1 MAEDELPRTRLEQA
15 MRQRHMTLDDLRKRY
30 AAIAG
35 SELSERQAYRWID
48 GTLKGLPYPHSQAAL
63 EKIFEEPARRLLG
76 PPYGTGIILPARRL
90 EIPGLPRGHA
100 RDDWQGQLITM
111 SAERAREFLTRAET
125 TNVGT
130 ETLDQLADDVRRLTV
145 AYQQEPLESL
155 LVDMGETQRRA
166 FELLEGRQRPTHTRD
181 LYLMAGVASGL
192 MARASHDLGAPHDA
206 MTQARVAYTCAD
218 NAGHDG
224 LKAWARGLQS
234 LIAYWT
240 GRFSESVRYAREGAE
255 TAALSLGTATIWLAS
270 GEARSL
276 AAIGRFDDARAAI
289 ERATEAREHV
299 QLDELDELGGLCTF
313 NRPRQLY
320 YAAEALAWAGTDSAE
335 SAERL
340 ALDALAAYEIA
351 PTADRAFGDE
361 AGTRCALAIA
371 RLNRGE
377 LDGAVDAMEQ
387 VLDLP
392 VGQRTHGVAVA
403 VEHVQRQLADSDT
416 ESRSVRELADAM
428 HAFTTQR
435 LALPR

>member
-30 AAIAG
+30 AVITG
-35 SELSERQAYRWID
+35 NELSERQAYRWVD

-63 EKIFEEPARRLLG
+63 ERIFEEPARRLLG
-76 PPYGTGIILPARRL
+76 PPYGTGIVLPARRL
-90 EIPGLPRGHA
+90 ETPRGHA

-111 SAERAREFLTRAET
+111 SAERAREFLTRAEA

-130 ETLDQLADDVRRLTV
+130 ETLEQLADDVRRLTV
-145 AYQQEPLESL
+145 AYQQEPLEGL

-181 LYLMAGVASGL
+181 LYLMAGVSSGL

-240 GRFSESVRYAREGAE
+240 GRFSESVRYAHEGSE
-255 TAALSLGTATIWLAS
+255 TAALSRGTATIWLAS

-276 AAIGRFDDARAAI
+276 AALGRFDDARAAV
-289 ERATEAREHV
+289 ERAAEAREHV

-320 YAAEALAWAGTDSAE
+320 YAAEALSWAGAGSAE
-335 SAERL
+335 STERL

-351 PTADRAFGDE
+351 PAVDRAFGDE

-371 RLNRGE
+371 RLSRGE
-377 LDGAVDAMEQ
+377 LEGAADAMEH
-387 VLDLP
+387 VLALP

-403 VEHVQRQLADSDT
+403 VEHVQHQLADSDT
-416 ESRSVRELADAM
+416 EARPVRELADAM